1 METTRLYSRIAM
13 LGVAPET
20 RSPITPVVDAYRA
33 NGLFQRWPVTYIPT
47 HGEGG
52 FTDNAVRLAKAAREF
67 GELLA
72 QHRRIVVHAH
82 VAAGRGFHF
91 GRSALFMGAAM
102 AANCP
107 LIVHVHGARV
117 DPGMG
122 WFLKRADV
130 ICVPCEATR
139 IWVKS
144 IARNSDVV
152 LTPPPVAVAVPT
164 VGAKPNLVLFLGR
177 LEAEKGIY
185 DLLEVV
191 AAVRT
196 GMPDLRLVCAGEGDR
211 VGVARYA
218 ERLGIADAVK
228 FTGWVGPSG
237 KRALLEHAAVF
248 ALPSYSEALPAS
260 LIEAMA
266 AGIPVIASPVGGI
279 PEVVSDGASGFL
291 VGAGD
296 TKSLQRAL
304 TRLLSDRALA
314 QRMGQAARE
323 TALARFNADRAIA
336 PLEDLYEA
344 LGVSVIAE
352 RAPRIQTVP
361 LKKAA

>member
-1 METTRLYSRIAM
+1 MQTRLYSHIAM

-20 RSPITPVVDAYRA
+20 RSGITAVVDAYRTH
-33 NGLFQRWPVTYIPT
+33 GLFKRWPITYIPT
-47 HGEGG
+47 R
-52 FTDNAVRLAKAAREF
+52 NVAKAAHAF

-72 QHRRIVVHAH
+72 QHRRMVVHAH
-82 VAAGRGFHF
+82 VGAGFWRE
-91 GRSALFMGAAM
+91 ATFMGAAM
-102 AANCP
+102 AASCP
-107 LIVHVHGARV
+107 LIVHLHGTRV

-130 ICVPCEATR
+130 VCVPCEATR
-139 IWVKS
+139 IWVRS
-144 IARNSDVV
+144 LARNSDVV
-152 LTPPPVAVAVPT
+152 VTPPPVAMAVPA
-164 VGAKPNLVLFLGR
+164 VSSKPNLVLFLGR

-185 DLLEVV
+185 DLLEAV

-211 VGVARYA
+211 IGVARYA
-218 ERLGIADAVK
+218 ERLGIAEAVK

-248 ALPSYSEALPAS
+248 ALPSYKEALPAS

-266 AGIPVIASPVGGI
+266 AGVPVVASPVGGI
-279 PEVVSDGASGFL
+279 PEVVTDGASGFL

-304 TRLLSDRALA
+304 TRVLSDRGLA
-314 QRMGQAARE
+314 QRMGEAARG
-323 TALARFNADRAIA
+323 TALARFSAERALA

-344 LGVSVIAE
+344 LGVSIIAD
-352 RAPRIQTVP
+352 RAPRVPLQPAP